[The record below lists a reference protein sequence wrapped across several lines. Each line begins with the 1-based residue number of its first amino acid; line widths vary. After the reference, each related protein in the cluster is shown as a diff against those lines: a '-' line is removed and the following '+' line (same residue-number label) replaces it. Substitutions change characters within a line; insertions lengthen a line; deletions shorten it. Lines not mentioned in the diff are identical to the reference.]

1 MRSQWAPRERPAI
14 PVTPTTKTEPAST
27 AGNDGSDLIGRARL
41 GDAAAFDGICREH
54 TERLLRQAIALSRDV
69 EAAEDLVQETLVEAW
84 RSLPGYR
91 GGCRLFTWLCRILIH
106 RHLNSRRRRWPAP
119 FSLLFGNDRE
129 STERFLDGLQDAA
142 PLPGSD
148 IERAERA
155 ARVLRSLARL
165 PAKQREVVHLRF
177 YAGDSLEG
185 IAAALGC
192 SVGTVK
198 SRLHHGLERL
208 RQMKALSED

>member
-1 MRSQWAPRERPAI
+1 M
-14 PVTPTTKTEPAST
+14 TPTLNTEPVPPSI
-27 AGNDGSDLIGRARL
+27 NDGSDLIGRARS
-41 GDAAAFDGICREH
+41 GDTEAFEALCREH
-54 TERLLRQAIALSRDV
+54 SERLLRQAIALSRDV

-84 RSLPGYR
+84 RGLPGFR
-91 GGCRLFTWLCRILIH
+91 GGCQFFTWLCRILIH

-119 FSLLFGNDRE
+119 FSLLFGGDQDQTEKFVE
-129 STERFLDGLQDAA
+129 SLPDAA
-142 PLPGSD
+142 PLPGSNL
-148 IERAERA
+148 EQSERA
-155 ARVLRSLARL
+155 ARVLRSLATL
-165 PAKQREVVHLRF
+165 PDKQRMVLHLRF

-208 RQMKALSED
+208 RQMKALAEE